1 MSGVLQLDAEIVR
14 VGLEAGAGVVELD
27 EEGFV
32 LVTLVVVEGDG
43 PKRVAAGDVV
53 GGAVCGDVVE
63 PVDLVVVEGGV
74 VVGVEGDE
82 GGAQPRL
89 VAVDGGGEGLAE
101 VSVVDAGERFVG
113 VGSPGLLAQ
122 CRVDL
127 GVLDDVGPVGEDPAG
142 ADCVAG

>member
-1 MSGVLQLDAEIVR
+1 MRWVARCSA
-14 VGLEAGAGVVELD
+14 
-27 EEGFV
+27 
-32 LVTLVVVEGDG
+32 TL
-43 PKRVAAGDVV
+43 
-53 GGAVCGDVVE
+53 
-63 PVDLVVVEGGV
+63 LSQSIWSSSSGGV

-122 CRVDL
+122 GGVDL
-127 GVLDDVGPVGEDPAG
+127 GVLDDVGPVLEDPVLAG
-142 ADCVAG
+142 LAGVAGVGG